1 MNIFLHIPIL
11 LSSTINKH
19 LILLE
24 NFHFILLYF
33 LIEIE
38 FFLYSLFY
46 LKIFIIAN
54 IAIK

>member
-24 NFHFILLYF
+24 IFHFILLYF
-33 LIEIE
+33 LIEIV
-38 FFLYSLFY
+38 FFYIVY
-46 LKIFIIAN
+46 FI
-54 IAIK
+54 